1 MSAPAGGE
9 LAVCPHCWGV
19 NPYAQRL
26 CGGCGADMTL
36 ALQESGG
43 LRQTAPAQS
52 PVPVRGAGRLTPLQR
67 LVLLGIVVFLALAQ
81 VLAALGRK
89 LPSAGGGGAVERSA
103 PASAV
108 R

>member
-1 MSAPAGGE
+1 
-9 LAVCPHCWGV
+9 
-19 NPYAQRL
+19 
-26 CGGCGADMTL
+26 MTL

-43 LRQTAPAQS
+43 LRRTAPAQS
-52 PVPVRGAGRLTPLQR
+52 PVPVRGAERLTRLQR

-89 LPSAGGGGAVERSA
+89 LPSAVGGGAVERSA